1 MEPAEYYGLM
11 IEPLV
16 LAYQLTRDPVW
27 ASQARAL
34 ALHVSR
40 SAWQDDAGALRFHR
54 LYARVPPA
62 GRYRRVREPML
73 VAGMGLT
80 LEAVRKVSVLAR
92 DEALATFVAECHA
105 TQALYQHPAGFF
117 LSASGWGDEADVV
130 PSTAWHSHDA
140 WHLLNA
146 YGVAMP
152 SVRPAPAA
160 PRAPAPLALLLGTS
174 CFYGESGQNWMVGD
188 YAHRDAYKLLGRKDR
203 AFFGRDMG
211 WTGGPRQLPAD
222 FSFPQ
227 IPTILLA
234 DDRLVYMGLPP
245 PGGLMLINAAG
256 LPLQFTAAGRAPRIH
271 RM

>member
-1 MEPAEYYGLM
+1 M
-11 IEPLV
+11 IEPLL
-16 LAYQLTRDPVW
+16 LAYELTRDPTW
-27 ASQARAL
+27 AAQARAL

-40 SAWQDDAGALRFHR
+40 SAWKDGTGALRFHR

-80 LEAVRKVSVLAR
+80 LEAVRKVATLAR
-92 DEALATFVAECHA
+92 DAALAAFVAECHA
-105 TQALYQHPAGFF
+105 TLSLYQHPAGFF

-146 YGVAMP
+146 YGVALP
-152 SVRPAPAA
+152 SVRA
-160 PRAPAPLALLLGTS
+160 APAPQATAPVALLLGKS

-203 AFFGRDMG
+203 AVFGRDMA
-211 WTGGPRQLPAD
+211 WMGGPRQLPAD
-222 FSFPQ
+222 FGFPQ
-227 IPTILLA
+227 IPAILRA
-234 DDRLVYMGLPP
+234 DDRLVFMGPPP
-245 PGGLMLINAAG
+245 PGGLLLINAAG
-256 LPLQFTAAGRAPRIH
+256 LPLQSTAAGRAPRTH
-271 RM
+271 RR